1 MAISTTEVEDY
12 ILQIKQGKI
21 PLFEIIKGDERYRI
35 YYSGRVE
42 GFQESV
48 GIINQ
53 IPILYRFVYLLAQ
66 EKIRHHQKIQSETDQ
81 AQGTALHCISGV
93 VANKA

>member
-1 MAISTTEVEDY
+1 MAIPTSDAENY

-42 GFQESV
+42 GFQEPV

-66 EKIRHHQKIQSETDQ
+66 EKTRHHQTIQSETDQ
-81 AQGTALHCISGV
+81 AQGMALHGISGV
-93 VANKA
+93 VASKA